1 VIADAIVVDV
11 RESMRN
17 GGGPACLRL
26 RVPVSDEARAAID
39 PRFLLDG
46 RKWEALARLVERA
59 WPETI
64 APSDIADPALWAEA
78 RAAYDALEATLQDF
92 A

>member
-1 VIADAIVVDV
+1 VVVDV

-26 RVPVSDEARAAID
+26 RVPVSDEARAAVD
-39 PRFLLDG
+39 PRFLLDE
-46 RKWEALARLVERA
+46 RKWQALARLVERA

-64 APSDIADPALWAEA
+64 AASDIADPALWAEA
-78 RAAYDALEATLQDF
+78 RAAYDALEAAIEGF